1 MRRKINLFDYIFPNE
16 CPFCLKENEKG
27 ICEKCYKKVH
37 KYKRI
42 EKGKIVANTKFAYA
56 YKDVLRN
63 VFLDYKFNEKSYLY
77 KTFSELILKN
87 KNLCSI
93 LKNYDIITP
102 VPISKNKYKKRG
114 YNQSSLIAKEI
125 SKKLDLQYVEILQ
138 KVKDNNTQSLLS
150 KRERIDNVK
159 DSYEIKKYISN
170 KKVILFDDIY
180 TTGATVYECKKI
192 LTKNGYKDILIFC
205 LFRD

>member
-1 MRRKINLFDYIFPNE
+1 MRRRINLFDYIFPNE

-27 ICEKCYKKVH
+27 ICEKCYKKLD

-42 EKGKIVANTKFAYA
+42 KRYKMTKNTRFAYVYRDA
-56 YKDVLRN
+56 LRT

-125 SKKLDLQYVEILQ
+125 SKKLDLRYVEILQ

-150 KRERIDNVK
+150 KKERIDNVK
-159 DSYEIKKYISN
+159 NSYEIKEHIAN
-170 KKVILFDDIY
+170 KKIVLFDDIY
-180 TTGATVYECKKI
+180 TTGATVNECKKV
-192 LTKNGYKDILIFC
+192 LMKNGYKDILIFC